1 MNYRIANH
9 SDTKGIAKLL
19 VDTWNNTYSNILSRK
34 VLQKRTY
41 KYVEEN
47 WRPRIKALT
56 KKDMMVIAE
65 TEQENIVGITWART
79 EKLNPTK
86 SLFEA
91 TRFEGELMAIY
102 VLKDYQK
109 KRIGTNL
116 VHYIVNFLLK
126 NKVKSMLVWVFKD
139 NPNKNFYIHLGAKY
153 IGDEYLNLD
162 GENYLESAYGWT
174 NIEKIIS
181 K

>member
-1 MNYRIANH
+1 LKYRITNH

-19 VDTWNNTYSNILSRK
+19 VDTWNTTYSNILSGK

-41 KYVEEN
+41 KYVEEK

-65 TEQENIVGITWART
+65 TEQENIVGITRART

-102 VLKDYQK
+102 VLKDYQG

-116 VHYIVNFLLK
+116 VHY
-126 NKVKSMLVWVFKD
+126 S
-139 NPNKNFYIHLGAKY
+139 
-153 IGDEYLNLD
+153 
-162 GENYLESAYGWT
+162 
-174 NIEKIIS
+174 
-181 K
+181 